1 MSTNLH
7 EVTTSRQLPA
17 EVAEVSLLTIRDVC
31 LAVRMS
37 KAWVHAE
44 VRAGRAPQPLRF
56 GQRCTRWKSSD
67 VRAWLINRAAEGAA
81 VAHSSEP
88 LMAKVMKAAAAS
100 KAKRASKAA
109 A

>member
-1 MSTNLH
+1 MSTNFY
-7 EVTTSRQLPA
+7 EAPPSRQLPA

-44 VRAGRAPQPLRF
+44 VRAGRFPQPLRF
-56 GQRCTRWKSSD
+56 GQRCTRWNSSV
-67 VRAWLINRAAEGAA
+67 VRAWLIDRAAQGVAGAN
-81 VAHSSEP
+81 SSEP
-88 LMAKVMKAAAAS
+88 LMAKVAKAAAAA
-100 KAKRASKAA
+100 KAKRAAKAA